1 MLKRMFLLVVLG
13 MLLTQCARRG
23 SPTGGPKDETPPVML
38 RAVPP
43 QKTVGFKEDRIR
55 IYFDEYIKLNKLQEQ
70 LVISPPLEQTAY
82 LISPQ
87 SVAAKYI
94 EIAFMDTLS
103 TNTTYTFNFGES
115 VVDNNEENPYSFFSY
130 VFSTG
135 AEIDSLQLRGSIT
148 DALDRNPESFV
159 SIMLYPV
166 DSTYSDSTTYKNKPL
181 YYTNTL
187 DSLTSFSLPNLK
199 AGTYAV
205 VALKDAGKNFL
216 FDPSVDKIDAVND
229 FITLPND
236 SLFEL
241 RLFKEESPFD
251 FGRAFQAGQHRI
263 GLGYKGDGSDI
274 KITLDQEVTD
284 SFVSTLSF
292 DKKSDTLYYW
302 YRNLAVD
309 TLRFTAHK
317 DSLEKSY
324 IFRIRNEKADSLAIE
339 VAPKGVLHLTDTIK
353 LTTNTPIKKIMR
365 DSMQL
370 RDKDSVLVDFDL
382 IQRNKHEVQL
392 VFNVFPNEKYRLE
405 MLPGTLTD
413 FFDVPNDT
421 ISVGLST
428 KSRVDYGNVS
438 VRLQHVPS
446 YPLFVD
452 ILNEKE
458 EMVRTIYLTQPKG
471 IVRFEYLM
479 PNKYYIRVRLDEN
492 NNGMWDTGN
501 YLEKKKPEA
510 VYHFPP
516 LLDVRAN
523 WELQESFSL
532 E

>member
-1 MLKRMFLLVVLG
+1 MFILVILG
-13 MLLTQCARRG
+13 TLLTQCARRG

-38 RAVPP
+38 RADPP

-87 SVAAKYI
+87 SVAARYI
-94 EIAFMDTLS
+94 EIEFMDSLS
-103 TNTTYTFNFGES
+103 PNTTYTFNFGES
-115 VVDNNEENPYSFFSY
+115 VVDNNEGNPYSFFSY
-130 VFSTG
+130 VFATG
-135 AEIDSLQLRGSIT
+135 AELDSLSLRGNIT
-148 DALDRNPESFV
+148 DALDRNSEYFV
-159 SIMLYPV
+159 SVMLYPV
-166 DSTYSDSTTYKNKPL
+166 DSTFSDSTIYKQKPL

-187 DSLTSFSLPNLK
+187 DSLTSFHLPNLR
-199 AGTYAV
+199 AGTYAL
-205 VALKDAGKNFL
+205 VALKDTGKNFL

-236 SLFEL
+236 SLFTL
-241 RLFKEESPFD
+241 NLFQERVAFD
-251 FGRAFQAGQHRI
+251 FGRAFQAGQNRI

-274 KITLDQEVTD
+274 NITLDQEVSD

-302 YRNLAVD
+302 YRNLTAD

-324 IFRIRNEKADSLAIE
+324 TFRLRSEKADSLNVAIE
-339 VAPKGVLHLTDTIK
+339 PKGVLHLTDTIK
-353 LTTNTPIKKIMR
+353 LITNTPIKKIVQ
-365 DSMQL
+365 DSIQL
-370 RDKDSVLVDFDL
+370 RDKDSLLVNFDL
-382 IQRNKHEVQL
+382 IQRNNHEVQL
-392 VFNVFPNEKYRLE
+392 VFDVIPNEKYRLE

-413 FFDVPNDT
+413 FFDVRNDT

-438 VRLQHVPS
+438 VRLQNVPS

-452 ILNEKE
+452 VLNQKE
-458 EMVRTIYLTQPKG
+458 ELVRTIYVTQPSG
-471 IVRFEYLM
+471 MVRFNYLM

-492 NNGMWDTGN
+492 NNGRWDTGS
-501 YLEKKKPEA
+501 YLEKQKPEA